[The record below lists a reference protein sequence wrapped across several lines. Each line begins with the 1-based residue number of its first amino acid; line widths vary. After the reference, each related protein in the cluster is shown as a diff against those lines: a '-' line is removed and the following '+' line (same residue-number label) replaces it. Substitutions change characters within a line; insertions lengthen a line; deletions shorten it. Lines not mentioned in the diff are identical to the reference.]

1 MTNLA
6 TSWTSQA
13 SRMSRRGLL
22 GAGGALA
29 LGAVLAACG
38 DGGNGTA
45 NASDDGGAWSFTDD
59 RGQKAE
65 AASRPRRVVAYVGA
79 AAALWDYGVTD
90 RIVGVYGPARRKDG
104 SRDPQVG
111 DVDLRKVEI
120 IGNAYGEFNIERYAA
135 LRPELLVD
143 HMFVKPNLFYV
154 PAESKDKIFKLA
166 PSVGVQAGD
175 TTLTTPIEHY
185 AALAVA
191 LGADL
196 KSSANTAAK
205 SRFDKAVTAL
215 REAAAANKGLRVMA
229 ASASPDL
236 FYASSPAKNADLK
249 FFQEQGVGL
258 VVPGKLDQAGYFESL
273 SWENADKYKAD
284 VILLDSRTQALQPK
298 DLGSKPSWGNLPA
311 VKANQVFAW
320 EPEPRFSYAGCA
332 PIIEKL
338 AETVKNAR
346 KVA

>member
-6 TSWTSQA
+6 SSHL
-13 SRMSRRGLL
+13 SRRGLL

-29 LGAVLAACG
+29 LGAVLTACG
-38 DGGNGTA
+38 GGRDGTA

-79 AAALWDYGVTD
+79 AAALWDFGVTD
-90 RIVGVYGPARRKDG
+90 RIVGVYGPARLKDG
-104 SRDPQVG
+104 GRDPQVG
-111 DVDLRKVEI
+111 DVDISKVEI
-120 IGNAYGEFNIERYAA
+120 IGNAYGEFNIEKYAA

-166 PSVGVQAGD
+166 PGVGVQTGD

-196 KSSANTAAK
+196 RSPANTAAK
-205 SRFDKAVTAL
+205 NRFDKAVTSL
-215 REAAAANKGLRVMA
+215 RLAAAANKGLRVLA
-229 ASASPDL
+229 ASASPNL
-236 FYASSPAKNADLK
+236 FYASSPAKNADLRFLK
-249 FFQEQGVGL
+249 DLGVE
-258 VVPGKLDQAGYFESL
+258 VIAPGKLDQAGYFESL

-284 VILLDSRTQALQPK
+284 VILLDARTQALQPK
-298 DLGSKPSWGNLPA
+298 DLGSRPSWGNLPA
-311 VKANQVFAW
+311 VKADQVFAW

-332 PIIEKL
+332 PIIERL
-338 AETVKNAR
+338 AETVKNAK

>member
-6 TSWTSQA
+6 S
-13 SRMSRRGLL
+13 SRLSRRGLL

-38 DGGNGTA
+38 GGKDGGA
-45 NASDDGGAWSFTDD
+45 KADDGGAWSFTDD
-59 RGQKAE
+59 RGRKAE
-65 AASRPRRVVAYVGA
+65 AKSRPRRVVAYVGA

-90 RIVGVYGPARRKDG
+90 RIVGVYGPAKRKDG

-111 DVDLRKVEI
+111 DVDISKVEI
-120 IGNAYGEFNIERYAA
+120 IGNAYGEFNIEKYAA

-143 HMFVKPNLFYV
+143 HMFVKPDLFYV
-154 PAESKDKIFKLA
+154 PAASRDKIFKLA
-166 PSVGVQAGD
+166 PSVGIQAGD

-185 AALAVA
+185 AALAAA

-196 KSSANTAAK
+196 KSPTNVAAK
-205 SRFDKAVTAL
+205 DRFDKAVASL
-215 REAAAANKGLRVMA
+215 RQAVAANKGVKVLA

-236 FYASSPAKNADLK
+236 FYASSPAKNADLQ
-249 FFQEQGVGL
+249 FFKDQGVGV
-258 VVPGKLDQAGYFESL
+258 VVPAKLDQAGYFESL
-273 SWENADKYKAD
+273 SWENAGKYKAD
-284 VILLDSRTQALQPK
+284 VILLDARTQALQPK
-298 DLGSKPSWGNLPA
+298 DLGSKPSWGELPA

-338 AETVKNAR
+338 AETIRTAR

>member
-6 TSWTSQA
+6 S
-13 SRMSRRGLL
+13 SRLSRRGLL

-29 LGAVLAACG
+29 LGALLTACG
-38 DGGNGTA
+38 GKDGSTA
-45 NASDDGGAWSFTDD
+45 KASDDGGAWSFTDD

-65 AASRPRRVVAYVGA
+65 AKSRPRRVVAYVGA

-90 RIVGVYGPARRKDG
+90 RIVGVYGPAKRKDG

-111 DVDLRKVEI
+111 EVDISKVEI
-120 IGNAYGEFNIERYAA
+120 IGNAYGEFDIEKYAA

-143 HMFVKPNLFYV
+143 HMFVKPDLFYV

-185 AALAVA
+185 ARLAAA

-196 KSSANTAAK
+196 GSAANTAAK
-205 SRFDKAVTAL
+205 DRFTKAVAAL
-215 REAAAANKGLRVMA
+215 REAVAANKGLKVLA

-236 FYASSPAKNADLK
+236 FYASSPAKNADLR
-249 FFQEQGVGL
+249 FFQEQGVG
-258 VVPGKLDQAGYFESL
+258 VIVPRKLDQAGYFESL
-273 SWENADKYKAD
+273 SWENAGKYAAD
-284 VILLDSRTQALQPK
+284 VILLDARTQALQPK
-298 DLGSKPSWGNLPA
+298 DLGSKPAWGDLPA

-338 AETVKNAR
+338 AATIKNAR

>member
-6 TSWTSQA
+6 S
-13 SRMSRRGLL
+13 SRLSRRGLL

-38 DGGNGTA
+38 KDGNGA
-45 NASDDGGAWSFTDD
+45 AKASDDGGAWSFTDD
-59 RGQKAE
+59 RGRTAE

-79 AAALWDYGVTD
+79 AAALWDYGVRD
-90 RIVGVYGPARRKDG
+90 RIVGVYGPAKLKDG
-104 SRDPQVG
+104 GRDPQVG
-111 DVDLRKVEI
+111 EVDISKVEI
-120 IGNAYGEFNIERYAA
+120 IGNAYGEFNIEKYAA

-166 PSVGVQAGD
+166 PSVGVLAGD

-185 AALAVA
+185 AALAVS

-196 KSSANTAAK
+196 RSAANTAARD
-205 SRFDKAVTAL
+205 RFDKAVTAL
-215 REAAAANKGLRVMA
+215 REAAAANRGLKVMA

-236 FYASSPAKNADLK
+236 FYVSSPAKNADLR
-249 FFQEQGVGL
+249 FFKEQGVEL

-273 SWENADKYKAD
+273 SWENADEHRAD
-284 VILLDSRTQALQPK
+284 VILLDARTQALQPK

-311 VKANQVFAW
+311 VRADQVFGW
-320 EPEPRFSYAGCA
+320 EPEPRFSHAGCA

-338 AETVKNAR
+338 AEIVKNAK